1 MMIVVGGVAAA
12 VQVLIFAMES
22 LWWNRPAVR
31 RRFRMSDAQAE
42 ASRLFA
48 FNQGAYNLF
57 LAVGIAVGLGLV
69 AAGRPEWG
77 RLLVGWNAASMV
89 GAACV
94 LLASAKGLWRGALFQ
109 GAPGALALVGA
120 ILGM

>member
-57 LAVGIAVGLGLV
+57 WRSASRWGWASWRR
-69 AAGRPEWG
+69 AGPNGGGCW
-77 RLLVGWNAASMV
+77 
-89 GAACV
+89 
-94 LLASAKGLWRGALFQ
+94 
-109 GAPGALALVGA
+109 
-120 ILGM
+120 